1 MNIILLEDV
10 DKLGVVG
17 DVVDVADGYARNY
30 LIPKRFAMKASKG
43 SLKQIENIKAQ
54 RASRKEREYYRNKL
68 FADKIQ
74 GVSIDIPVEIGDDD
88 QIYGS
93 ITNIRIAQ
101 ELAEKG
107 FEIDK
112 RKIVLSEPIKSLGV
126 YNVTIDLIDDIQ
138 PTIRVWVVRK

>member
-10 DKLGVVG
+10 GNLGVVG

-30 LIPKRFAMKASKG
+30 LIPKRFAMKATKG

-107 FEIDK
+107 FDVDK
-112 RKIVLSEPIKSLGV
+112 RKILLDEPIKSLGV